1 MSEPLPKVVK
11 RLGWVSF
18 LTDAGSEMVYPL
30 LPAFLRSLGAGAATL
45 GAMEGVAEGISAL
58 VKWQS
63 GKLSDRPGR
72 RKPLIVAGYA
82 LASIARPLIAL
93 TVAPWQIVA
102 LRTVDRIGK
111 GIRGAPRDA
120 ILAAA
125 VSSSTRAA
133 AFGFHRMM
141 DNLGSVLGPIIAF
154 VLLQVASLPL
164 RWVFALAL
172 IPGLCSVA
180 TLVFGVSDPADEPS
194 NERDTKQTSVA
205 TTRDEAVSLPAAA
218 RWYLLVVAVFT
229 LGASADSFLLLHASR
244 LGLADAW
251 LPVLWLSLAAAR
263 AATNVPGGK
272 LADHV
277 GTRPVL
283 IAGWIVYAI
292 AYALFPMMKTVPTYW
307 AAVLVYGTYYGLT
320 EGSEK
325 ALLAE
330 LVPASQRGRAYG
342 ALHAVSG
349 LAVLPANLGFGL
361 LYNVDPALAFTTG
374 AAFALIAA
382 LGLVA
387 LRPSRNLLGSR
398 RVHAR
403 RSIRR
408 LDRYRLDPL
417 PRAVSARVR

>member
-1 MSEPLPKVVK
+1 
-11 RLGWVSF
+11 
-18 LTDAGSEMVYPL
+18 MVYPL

-45 GAMEGVAEGISAL
+45 GAMEGIAEGISAL

-120 ILAAA
+120 ILASA
-125 VSSSTRAA
+125 VSHTTRAA

-154 VLLQVASLPL
+154 VLLQVALLPL

-180 TLVFGVSDPADEPS
+180 TLVFGVADPDDAPPTAPLIAGASSAVAEGAIEPS
-194 NERDTKQTSVA
+194 
-205 TTRDEAVSLPAAA
+205 LPSSA

-263 AATNVPGGK
+263 AATNVPGGR
-272 LADHV
+272 LADRV

-283 IAGWIVYAI
+283 IAGWVVYAI
-292 AYALFPMMKTVPTYW
+292 AYALFPMMKSVPTYW
-307 AAVLVYGTYYGLT
+307 AMVLAYGTYYGLT

-349 LAVLPANLGFGL
+349 LAVLPANLGFGV

-374 AAFALIAA
+374 AGFALVAA
-382 LGLVA
+382 VGLAA
-387 LRPSRNLLGSR
+387 LRPPRNLLGSR

-408 LDRYRLDPL
+408 LDRHRLDPL
-417 PRAVSARVR
+417 PRSVSSRVQ